1 MEPKNY
7 YSQEK
12 KIMLKIQEIREII
25 KLIDQSS
32 IEKFTYEA
40 DGGKLVLK
48 KGSTQQVVPAVQVG
62 PTTEVP
68 AAQPAPA
75 QEITASAPQKED
87 LKVNVNVEVV
97 HDPSLHEITSPMVG
111 TFYSA
116 SSPEVEAFVKSG
128 DKVSENTIVCI
139 VEAMKL
145 FNEIEAEVTGEIVE
159 ILAEDGQ
166 LVEYGQPLFLVKT
179 K

>member
-1 MEPKNY
+1 
-7 YSQEK
+7 
-12 KIMLKIQEIREII
+12 MLKIQEIREII

-32 IEKFTYEA
+32 IEKFSYEA
-40 DGGKLVLK
+40 EGAKLVLK
-48 KGSTQQVVPAVQVG
+48 KGSTEQVVSAVQAEPV
-62 PTTEVP
+62 TVAP
-68 AAQPAPA
+68 AALPAPV
-75 QEITASAPQKED
+75 QEVQAATPQKEAP
-87 LKVNVNVEVV
+87 KVSVEAVQ
-97 HDPSLHEITSPMVG
+97 DPSLHEITSPMVG

-116 SSPEVEAFVKSG
+116 SSPDAEAFVKSG
-128 DKVSENTIVCI
+128 DTVSENSIVCI

-145 FNEIEAEVTGEIVE
+145 FNEIEAEVSGEIVE

>member
-1 MEPKNY
+1 
-7 YSQEK
+7 
-12 KIMLKIQEIREII
+12 MLKIQEIREII

-32 IEKFTYEA
+32 IEKFSYEVE
-40 DGGKLVLK
+40 GTKLVLK
-48 KGSTQQVVPAVQVG
+48 KGGTQQAVPAVQADPITEV
-62 PTTEVP
+62 PVALPVAVQEVP
-68 AAQPAPA
+68 AA
-75 QEITASAPQKED
+75 TPQKEAPIASA
-87 LKVNVNVEVV
+87 NVEAVQ
-97 HDPSLHEITSPMVG
+97 DPSLHKITSPMVG

-116 SSPEVEAFVKSG
+116 SSPEAEAYVKSG

-145 FNEIEAEVTGEIVE
+145 FNEIEAEVSGEIVE

>member
-1 MEPKNY
+1 
-7 YSQEK
+7 
-12 KIMLKIQEIREII
+12 MLKIQEIREII

-32 IEKFTYEA
+32 IEKFSYEA
-40 DGGKLVLK
+40 DGAKLVLK
-48 KGSTQQVVPAVQVG
+48 KGSTQQVVPAVQAE
-62 PTTEVP
+62 PITEVP
-68 AAQPAPA
+68 VALATPIQEVSAPAPQIESSKA
-75 QEITASAPQKED
+75 
-87 LKVNVNVEVV
+87 NVNVEVV

-116 SSPEVEAFVKSG
+116 SSPEAAAFVKSG
-128 DKVSENTIVCI
+128 DKVAVNTIVCI